1 MILDKIDAFQGEKAK
16 PNPRGVTENPRRVN
30 GNSPAGGGSRGD
42 LLSVKPAQML
52 AHLEK
57 ERANVETELA
67 IQKKIN
73 EERKK
78 RLAAQ
83 MELAEVR
90 KESLFSAS

>member
-1 MILDKIDAFQGEKAK
+1 
-16 PNPRGVTENPRRVN
+16 
-30 GNSPAGGGSRGD
+30 
-42 LLSVKPAQML
+42 VKPAQML

-57 ERANVETELA
+57 ERKNAETELA

-83 MELAEVR
+83 LELSQVR
-90 KESLFSAS
+90 KESLFDTK